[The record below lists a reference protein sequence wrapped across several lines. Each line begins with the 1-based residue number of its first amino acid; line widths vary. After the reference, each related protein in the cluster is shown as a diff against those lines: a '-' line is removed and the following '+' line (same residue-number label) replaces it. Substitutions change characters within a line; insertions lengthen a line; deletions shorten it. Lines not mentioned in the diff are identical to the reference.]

1 MPSTTDPIPTPPPG
15 VSPTGESFVDHP
27 RSHVLSA
34 DPRPTPE
41 DQAVDTERRD
51 LESGEE
57 SAT

>member
-15 VSPTGESFVDHP
+15 APPTRESSVDHP
-27 RSHVLSA
+27 RSPEPCA
-34 DPRPTPE
+34 DPSPTPE
-41 DQAVDTERRD
+41 DQAVDTARRE